1 MIMEP
6 PRHAWVSLAAWSS
19 PGCASDPGPPSQS
32 ADLRAY
38 YAKHTKIHPRHDAT
52 AVALL

>member
-38 YAKHTKIHPRHDAT
+38 YAKHTKSIYDT
-52 AVALL
+52 TQLLLRY